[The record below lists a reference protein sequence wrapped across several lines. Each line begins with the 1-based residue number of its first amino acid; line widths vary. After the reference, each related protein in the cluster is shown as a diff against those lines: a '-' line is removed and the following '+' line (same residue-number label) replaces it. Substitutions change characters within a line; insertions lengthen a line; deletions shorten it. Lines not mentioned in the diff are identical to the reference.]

1 MYIKNFKFLI
11 TRGGEL
17 IMATV
22 VNNPPATHTEG
33 NSGSGFLLG
42 VIVLIIFVILF
53 VFYGLPMLGNAGGGA
68 GAGTQAP
75 QVNVPG
81 EVDVNVKQQP

>member
-1 MYIKNFKFLI
+1 MYIKNFRFLSA
-11 TRGGEL
+11 RGGE
-17 IMATV
+17 IYMATV
-22 VNNPPATHTEG
+22 VNNPPTTHTDG
-33 NSGSGFLLG
+33 NNGSGFLLG

-53 VFYGLPMLGNAGGGA
+53 VFYGLPMLGNSVGNTG
-68 GAGTQAP
+68 GTQAP